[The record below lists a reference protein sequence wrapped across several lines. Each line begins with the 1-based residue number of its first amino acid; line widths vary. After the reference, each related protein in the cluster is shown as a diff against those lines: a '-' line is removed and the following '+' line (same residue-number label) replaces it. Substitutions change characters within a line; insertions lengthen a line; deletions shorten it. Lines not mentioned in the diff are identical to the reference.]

1 MAQQETPNQFWNEVV
16 GNKGTA
22 SHCLASERGVRV
34 SGEGRLLGGPCC
46 LSSGIRHLPLPSAW
60 GCGES
65 LSVAPGFSCSDL
77 LLSPSSA
84 SSPEFP
90 SSQSPGWFVSAHLGV
105 WDTSRAW
112 FQDSE
117 RTQEDL
123 PLRLFGLGALGMLR
137 CRETPTPGLGKPPS
151 NSDGAAVGGWTTTS
165 SPGSPVLTTS
175 SGRRLFLGFPQPC
188 CVSELRSRAGLP
200 GGPEGTQESLPSLE

>member
-1 MAQQETPNQFWNEVV
+1 MV
-16 GNKGTA
+16 GNKGTTF
-22 SHCLASERGVRV
+22 HCLASEWPVCECLGRGK
-34 SGEGRLLGGPCC
+34 LLGGPRKPAGTCC
-46 LSSGIRHLPLPSAW
+46 LRSGIWHLLLPSAW

-65 LSVAPGFSCSDL
+65 LSVALGFSCSDL

-90 SSQSPGWFVSAHLGV
+90 SSESLGWFVSAHLGV
-105 WDTSRAW
+105 WDISRAW

-123 PLRLFGLGALGMLR
+123 PLRLFGLGAPGMLR

-165 SPGSPVLTTS
+165 FPGSPVLTT
-175 SGRRLFLGFPQPC
+175 RFWPEALPWVPLTLL
-188 CVSELRSRAGLP
+188 CVRTPEQSRASRRPRRDP
-200 GGPEGTQESLPSLE
+200 GVTSLTGVTLK

>member
-1 MAQQETPNQFWNEVV
+1 M
-16 GNKGTA
+16 
-22 SHCLASERGVRV
+22 RV

-46 LSSGIRHLPLPSAW
+46 LRSGIRHLLLPSAW

-65 LSVAPGFSCSDL
+65 LSVALGFSCSDL
-77 LLSPSSA
+77 LLLPALLPPRVPKLSITWLACVCP
-84 SSPEFP
+84 
-90 SSQSPGWFVSAHLGV
+90 LGV
-105 WDTSRAW
+105 WDISRAW

-117 RTQEDL
+117 RTQEEL

-165 SPGSPVLTTS
+165 SPGSPVWTTS
-175 SGRRLFLGFPQPC
+175 SGRRLFLGFP
-188 CVSELRSRAGLP
+188 
-200 GGPEGTQESLPSLE
+200 

>member
-22 SHCLASERGVRV
+22 SHCLASERGVCVCLGR
-34 SGEGRLLGGPCC
+34 GRLLGGPCKPAGTCC
-46 LSSGIRHLPLPSAW
+46 LRSGIRHLLLPSAW

-65 LSVAPGFSCSDL
+65 LSVALGFNCSDL

-90 SSQSPGWFVSAHLGV
+90 SSQSPGWFVSAYLGV
-105 WDTSRAW
+105 WDISQAW

-137 CRETPTPGLGKPPS
+137 CRETPHPGP
-151 NSDGAAVGGWTTTS
+151 W
-165 SPGSPVLTTS
+165 
-175 SGRRLFLGFPQPC
+175 
-188 CVSELRSRAGLP
+188 
-200 GGPEGTQESLPSLE
+200 